1 MCALEQDYLFPA
13 FSPLKSCHVRRNIP
27 FIIYGDSHSCLLCSC
42 YYATRQVQALFFIE
56 RFFFVQR
63 GKKKG
68 KEKKKQNP
76 NPQPLFAG
84 LVRKLKPGQR
94 KEVFLQSCDFAQE
107 GGRSRAL
114 QCPDTTVLRGI
125 SRRSAS
131 GAFLLA
137 PAPLRH
143 PHPSAAQGVENSQ
156 RKTD

>member
-1 MCALEQDYLFPA
+1 MFLRSLLVSSRHKAQEIRNRIKFTRQHRVERYPPLHWLVACQRKQQKWGLEVVMCALEQDYLFPA

-68 KEKKKQNP
+68 KEKKKTP

-84 LVRKLKPGQR
+84 LVRKLKPG
-94 KEVFLQSCDFAQE
+94 
-107 GGRSRAL
+107 
-114 QCPDTTVLRGI
+114 
-125 SRRSAS
+125 
-131 GAFLLA
+131 
-137 PAPLRH
+137 
-143 PHPSAAQGVENSQ
+143 
-156 RKTD
+156 